1 MSGCGMAVHDG
12 TVGMVIGTRVP
23 SGGGVLAMGMVGIT
37 TLQSRE
43 MGKPELPSS
52 LEVESSSPV
61 DSLRIACSDGDRL

>member
-23 SGGGVLAMGMVGIT
+23 SGGGVVAMGMVGIT

-43 MGKPELPSS
+43 MGKPELPPS

>member
-1 MSGCGMAVHDG
+1 MSGCGMAVRDG

-23 SGGGVLAMGMVGIT
+23 SGGGVVAMGMVGIT

-43 MGKPELPSS
+43 MGKPELPPS

>member
-1 MSGCGMAVHDG
+1 MSGCGMAVCDG

-23 SGGGVLAMGMVGIT
+23 SGGGVVAMGMVGIT

-43 MGKPELPSS
+43 MGKPELPPS
-52 LEVESSSPV
+52 LEVESSSPA